1 MKNTNTKTLDN
12 IQNMINNKNR
22 FKNREDN
29 EMFNN
34 NSMIAPP
41 PILHT

>member
-1 MKNTNTKTLDN
+1 MKSTNAKTLDN

-22 FKNREDN
+22 FKNREDTV
-29 EMFNN
+29 MFNN

-41 PILHT
+41 PRSH